1 MKYRITNRK
10 RFITFLTAVII
21 LSYLLV
27 FGLVN
32 IAFAS
37 DNNLKSTASVTVS
50 AGDTLWEIA
59 GDYVRPGND
68 IRNIVHE
75 ICILNGI
82 RAGEIYPGQVLMIP
96 SN

>member
-10 RFITFLTAVII
+10 RFITFLVIVI
-21 LSYLLV
+21 LLSYFLV
-27 FGLVN
+27 FGLIN

-37 DNNLKSTASVTVS
+37 DNSLKTTRVVTVS

-59 GDYVRPGND
+59 GEYVRPGVD

-75 ICILNGI
+75 ICVLNGI
-82 RAGEIYPGQVLMIP
+82 KAGEIYPGQELLIP
-96 SN
+96 MS